1 MAKTSYKNQRLYRA
15 LTRNFFQINVDS
27 SLLKNLK
34 ELQLLLNKNDW
45 VLIVLNRVLEMT
57 APYCFLKKIYTQI
70 HERNKSR
77 PLQT

>member
-1 MAKTSYKNQRLYRA
+1 MTKTSYKNQRLYRA
-15 LTRNFFQINVDS
+15 LTRNFFQINVDN

-45 VLIVLNRVLEMT
+45 VLIVLNRALEMA
-57 APYCFLKKIYTQI
+57 APDCFLKKIHTQI

>member
-1 MAKTSYKNQRLYRA
+1 MTKTSYKNQRLYRA
-15 LTRNFFQINVDS
+15 LTRNFFQINVDN

-34 ELQLLLNKNDW
+34 ELQLLNKNDW
-45 VLIVLNRVLEMT
+45 VLIVLNRALEMA
-57 APYCFLKKIYTQI
+57 APDCFLKKIHTQI